1 MPHLP
6 HSLLVLQESPPST
19 ASHRTSVAAVEHRR
33 AEPFTASLP
42 SRCSMSSPFPIPC
55 PVHPLPFAHASP
67 TGTAAPRPPCH
78 RQALC
83 HNRCTARG
91 DRVGRVCAMHVHT
104 WAGSLIFFGWA
115 GPAQKALGQESACQC
130 SPVFNSFIPLFIS
143 RNSFSIQKLII
154 NRIKIIKKYKTNF
167 IGILLSTSMQ

>member
-42 SRCSMSSPFPIPC
+42 SHCSMSSPFPIPC

-67 TGTAAPRPPCH
+67 TGTAAPRPLCH
-78 RQALC
+78 RQAPC
-83 HNRCTARG
+83 HNRCIAHG
-91 DRVGRVCAMHVHT
+91 DRVGRAP
-104 WAGSLIFFGWA
+104 SLRHARAHMGRVPYLLRLGWA
-115 GPAQKALGQESACQC
+115 STKGLGSGIGL
-130 SPVFNSFIPLFIS
+130 SVFTCFQFLYSFIYF
-143 RNSFSIQKLII
+143 
-154 NRIKIIKKYKTNF
+154 
-167 IGILLSTSMQ
+167 